1 MRNLI
6 PDSIPDSQF
15 RIPHS
20 SLMTTL
26 PVIAIVGRQ
35 NVGKSSL
42 LNAMAGRRISIVDPK
57 PGVTRD
63 RVAAVVEMGGESFE
77 LVDTAGIG
85 LGRED
90 RFFESVERQIRFA
103 IERADLILFV
113 VDAIEGVTARDKEIA
128 RRLRRAGKDVM
139 LIANKSD
146 NPRFDARLPEMGELG
161 FGDAYAVSC
170 AHRRFV
176 GELVEE
182 VLRRLPGSKA
192 GKVPPKIAVVGKRNV
207 GKSTLVNALAGEERV
222 VVNEMPGTTRDAVDV
237 HVQKGKSEYILIDT
251 AGLRKK
257 GKTEDTVEMFSQ
269 VRTVEAIARAD
280 AVILMIDVMEKVT
293 EVDKRIAGQIE
304 ERKKPCVIVLNKWDR
319 VPKKHSPEEFEKY
332 IDKAMPV
339 LAYAPVM
346 MISALNGDRIWD
358 VFKVA
363 TDLVHQASQQ
373 IPTADVNRAIRRAQA
388 ERSPGTR
395 GTREPKIFYSTQTRK
410 APPTFVVF
418 VNDPLNFTPDY
429 KRYLENK
436 MRMYLPFKEVPIRL
450 TLKKR
455 SPGKEA

>member
-1 MRNLI
+1 MDR
-6 PDSIPDSQF
+6 
-15 RIPHS
+15 
-20 SLMTTL
+20 L

-42 LNAMAGRRISIVDPK
+42 LNAMAGRRVSIVDPK

-63 RVAAVVEMGGESFE
+63 RVSVVVERDDAAFE

-85 LGRED
+85 LERED

-103 IERADLILFV
+103 IERADLVLFL
-113 VDAIEGVTARDKEIA
+113 VDAIEGVTARDKDVA

-139 LIANKSD
+139 LVANKAD
-146 NPRFDARLPEMGELG
+146 HPNIDRRIPEMGELG
-161 FGDAYAVSC
+161 FGDAFAVSC
-170 AHRRFV
+170 AHRRFI

-182 VLRRLPGSKA
+182 VLRRLPGARA
-192 GKVPPKIAVVGKRNV
+192 GIVPPKIAVVGKRNV

-237 HVQKGKSEYILIDT
+237 HIRKGKHEYILIDT
-251 AGLRKK
+251 AGLRKR
-257 GKTEDTVEMFSQ
+257 GKAEDTVEIFSQ
-269 VRTVEAIARAD
+269 VRSNEAIARAD

-293 EVDKRIAGQIE
+293 EVDKRIAGTIE

-319 VPKKHSPEEFEKY
+319 VPKKHTPGEFEEY

-339 LAYAPVM
+339 LSYAPVM
-346 MISALNGDRIWD
+346 MISALTGDRIWD

-373 IPTADVNRAIRRAQA
+373 IPTPDVNRAIQRAQA

-395 GTREPKIFYSTQTRK
+395 GTRQPKIYYSTQTRT

-418 VNDPLNFTPDY
+418 VNDPANFTPDY

-436 MRMYLPFKEVPIRL
+436 MRMYLPFKEVPIKL
-450 TLKKR
+450 TLKRR
-455 SPGKEA
+455 SPGKDS

>member
-1 MRNLI
+1 MDR
-6 PDSIPDSQF
+6 
-15 RIPHS
+15 
-20 SLMTTL
+20 L

-63 RVAAVVEMGGESFE
+63 RVSGVVEMDGAAFE

-85 LGRED
+85 LERED
-90 RFFESVERQIRFA
+90 RFYESVERQIRFA

-113 VDAIEGVTARDKEIA
+113 VDVSEGNNARDKEVA
-128 RRLRRAGKDVM
+128 RRLRRSGKDVM
-139 LIANKSD
+139 LVANKSD
-146 NPRFDARLPEMGELG
+146 NPRFDARIPEMGELG
-161 FGDAYAVSC
+161 FGDAVAVSC

-182 VLRRLPGSKA
+182 VLRRLPGAKA
-192 GKVPPKIAVVGKRNV
+192 AQVPPKIAIVGKRNV

-237 HVQKGKSEYILIDT
+237 HVRKGKSDYVLIDT

-257 GKTEDTVEMFSQ
+257 GKTEDTIEFFSQ
-269 VRTVEAIARAD
+269 VRTAEAIGRAD
-280 AVILMIDVMEKVT
+280 AVILMIDALEKVT
-293 EVDKRIAGQIE
+293 EVDKRIAATIE
-304 ERKKPCVIVLNKWDR
+304 ERKKPCVIVLNKWDL
-319 VPKKHSPEEFEKY
+319 VPKKHNPKEFEEY
-332 IDKAMPV
+332 IDKAMPI
-339 LAYAPVM
+339 LSYAPVM
-346 MISALNGDRIWD
+346 MMSALKGDRIWD

-363 TDLVHQASQQ
+363 GDLVHQASIQ
-373 IPTADVNRAIRRAQA
+373 ISTADVNRAIRRAQE

-418 VNDPLNFTPDY
+418 VNDPANFTPDY

-455 SPGKEA
+455 SPGKES